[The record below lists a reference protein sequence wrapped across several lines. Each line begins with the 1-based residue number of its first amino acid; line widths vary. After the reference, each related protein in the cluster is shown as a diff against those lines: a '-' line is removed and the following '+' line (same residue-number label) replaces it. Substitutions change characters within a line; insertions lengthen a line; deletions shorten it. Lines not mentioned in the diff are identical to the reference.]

1 MRRGVVIKKHDVRL
15 RRAFWHRERE
25 GWGWWL
31 GKWPIDWSKSLKAPG
46 SGSLMDMRAVGGSVA
61 MPLTAFTR
69 QVGHRRRFRGGRG
82 VRSRR
87 GVAQRGS
94 RGPTVT

>member
-1 MRRGVVIKKHDVRL
+1 MFAPDVLFGTENEKMGLVVGKVAHRL
-15 RRAFWHRERE
+15 EQN
-25 GWGWWL
+25 
-31 GKWPIDWSKSLKAPG
+31 LKAPG